1 MFKKKLLVGLLM
13 AAGTVFA
20 SVRVGIVIGAPP
32 PPRVVRVRPPV
43 PGPGYTWVAGYWIPV
58 RGHYRWHSGYWA
70 RAPLCRRLLGSPA
83 LRTRTVLRWLLG
95 QTPSSRSAPI
105 VAIGASTLRRR
116 FDSHNASAV

>member
-43 PGPGYTWVAGYWIPV
+43 PGPGYTWVTGYWIPV
-58 RGHYRWHSGYWA
+58 QGHYRWHSGYWA
-70 RAPLCRRLLGSPA
+70 RAPYAGGYWVAPRYEHGRYYGGYWARRHRAGVRP
-83 LRTRTVLRWLLG
+83 
-95 QTPSSRSAPI
+95 
-105 VAIGASTLRRR
+105 
-116 FDSHNASAV
+116 